1 MVYCIMSVYIVSYMA
16 TMWYV
21 MGNDKPSNYKTV
33 KEYMKSKY
41 YLFITFLTST
51 VNGGLV
57 VLYLY
62 SEDWRYPLAAFI
74 AICINNFLIVRI
86 KKPHTK

>member
-1 MVYCIMSVYIVSYMA
+1 MVYIIMSAYIVSYMV

-41 YLFITFLTST
+41 YLFTTFLTST
-51 VNGGLV
+51 VMGVLV
-57 VLYLY
+57 VMYLN
-62 SEDWRYPLAAFI
+62 SEDWRYPLTAFM
-74 AICINNFLIVRI
+74 AICINNFLIGRI
-86 KKPHTK
+86 KKPHDK